1 MSALWL
7 DNITSA
13 ARVRGPRRYLLPIE
27 NVRANL
33 DVFQQ
38 DYLQL
43 EADFNPL
50 PLAEPNPAA
59 PGYYLT
65 AETNPTP
72 LGGGVLQF
80 TRTYAR
86 VPAIR
91 DVYESYGWL
100 VPGIGSEAV
109 YADVSISSASV
120 SGGSHT
126 IITSA
131 SSTAVVGDSVSI
143 AYTFRDSTT
152 GTQYGRRTQRPC
164 LAGTSG
170 TTIVVAL
177 ISEPGGTIT
186 FQTLRKI
193 EPGRPP
199 ETLEVT
205 SLVSVDYWL
214 PGVSAGIVNPRD
226 IPRIQAYEI
235 YDGDGRKTNTH
246 ESDSTPNVAQ
256 WRTSVANGDW
266 ICAVTSIIRPWMGP
280 IYERRT
286 RYCIAQ

>member
-1 MSALWL
+1 MSAIYI
-7 DNITSA
+7 DGVSSTP
-13 ARVRGPRRYLLPIE
+13 RVRGPKRYLQPIE

-43 EADFNPL
+43 EADFDPL
-50 PLAEPNPAA
+50 PLASPHPDMA
-59 PGYYLT
+59 GYYLT
-65 AETNPTP
+65 SETNPTNQ
-72 LGGGVLQF
+72 GGGILQF

-86 VPAIR
+86 IPGIR

-109 YADVSISSASV
+109 YADVNISSASI
-120 SGGSHT
+120 SGGSHS
-126 IITSA
+126 IITA
-131 SSTAVVGDSVSI
+131 TSSTATVGDSVSI
-143 AYTFRDSTT
+143 AYTFRDAIT
-152 GTQYGRRTQRPC
+152 GTQYGRRTQRAC

-170 TTIVVAL
+170 TTIVVD
-177 ISEPGGTIT
+177 IVTEPGGSIT
-186 FQTLRKI
+186 FQTLRKV
-193 EPGRPP
+193 EPGRAP

-226 IPRIQAYEI
+226 IPIIEAYEI
-235 YDGDGRKTNTH
+235 YDGDGRKSNTH
-246 ESDSTPNVAQ
+246 EADSTPTVAQ
-256 WRTSVANGDW
+256 WRTSVANRDW
-266 ICAVTSIIRPWMGP
+266 ICVVRSIIRPWLGP

-286 RYCIAQ
+286 RFCIAQ